1 MWPFKKRVAVSPAHA
16 ISPSEKVVGAIADE
30 DRPGYCRVEFE
41 SNGEKSLQ
49 RLTEFFDLVKAAKD
63 GDEPADESQLLAF
76 LTDGERSYFSN
87 LTPEEMTEWN
97 EYWFS
102 TPLPKRYS
110 PEMLIPQ
117 WDFASMLDA
126 FWNGDYDLIAI
137 QPRAT
142 RHVLEFNPHGYPY
155 GGTGSLVALVECF
168 GHQVVGVDDGT
179 GYEKYV
185 PRTNIWKPSASSN
198 V

>member
-1 MWPFKKRVAVSPAHA
+1 MWPFKKRVAASSAHA
-16 ISPSEKVVGAIADE
+16 IPLSEKVAEAIAGGDSSV
-30 DRPGYCRVEFE
+30 YCRVEFE
-41 SNGEKSLQ
+41 SNGERSLQ
-49 RLTEFFDLVKAAKD
+49 RLTEFFDLVKTAKD
-63 GDEPADESQLLAF
+63 SDEPADESQLLAF

-87 LTPEEMTEWN
+87 LTPEEMAEWN

-102 TPLPKRYS
+102 TPLPKRHS
-110 PEMLIPQ
+110 AEMLTPQ

-126 FWNGDYDLIAI
+126 IWNGDYDLIAI
-137 QPRAT
+137 RPRAA

-168 GHQVVGVDDGT
+168 GNQVVGVDDGT

-185 PRTNIWKPSASSN
+185 PRTNIWKPSAN
-198 V
+198 PDV

>member
-1 MWPFKKRVAVSPAHA
+1 MWPFKKRVTASAAYPA
-16 ISPSEKVVGAIADE
+16 SSSDKVLEAAAAPDGPV
-30 DRPGYCRVEFE
+30 YCYVEFE
-41 SNGEKSLQ
+41 SNGEKALQ

-63 GDEPADESQLLAF
+63 SDEPADESQLSAS
-76 LTDGERSYFSN
+76 LTEAERAYFPN
-87 LTPEEMTEWN
+87 LTAEEMAEWN

-102 TPLPKRYS
+102 TPLPKRHS
-110 PEMLIPQ
+110 PEMSTPG

-137 QPRAT
+137 LPRAT

-155 GGTGSLVALVECF
+155 GGTGSLVAMVECF

-185 PRTNIWKPSASSN
+185 PRTNIWKPRARR
-198 V
+198 VV

>member
-1 MWPFKKRVAVSPAHA
+1 MWPFKKRVTVSAAHPA
-16 ISPSEKVVGAIADE
+16 SSSDKVIEVATA
-30 DRPGYCRVEFE
+30 PGDPVYYYVEFE
-41 SNGEKSLQ
+41 SNGEKALQ

-63 GDEPADESQLLAF
+63 SDEPADESQLSAY
-76 LTDGERSYFSN
+76 LTEFERAYFPS
-87 LTPEEMTEWN
+87 LTAEEMAEWN

-102 TPLPKRYS
+102 TPLPKRHS
-110 PEMLIPQ
+110 PEMPTPG
-117 WDFASMLDA
+117 WEFASMLDA

-137 QPRAT
+137 RLRAA

-155 GGTGSLVALVECF
+155 GGTCSLVAMVECF

-185 PRTNIWKPSASSN
+185 PCTNIWKPRARR
-198 V
+198 VV